1 PPAFNKDKE
10 NNLLHIYNIIIHE
23 FQHFLGNT
31 LVIVAFIE
39 DKRLR
44 NQSNF
49 FLLNLAICDFF
60 IGAFCVPMYVPY
72 LITGKWMLGSIF
84 CKLWLVVDNLMC
96 TASAL
101 SVVLI
106 SYDRFLAVTMAV
118 VLNNHTGQTVLK
130 MIAVWVL
137 SCLVYSPAILL
148 WDYFDE
154 EKSVHDNVCIPGYFY
169 SWYFLLGASTFDFIL
184 PLTSISFFNL
194 SIYLNIKIRSK
205 NKRQVIIS
213 SISTEESEIPG
224 SSGAISSNIF
234 NNGRISKTTDPPLL
248 KSPALQL
255 LTRCFGKNIKISSS
269 QNEQVVC
276 NNIRIIKLSQD
287 KKIAKSLSLLVCV
300 FCICWAPYSLL
311 MVTRAA
317 CHDYCIDSYWY
328 EITFWLLWINSSI
341 NPLLYPLCHKSFKRA
356 FIKVIYKWLCIK
368 KKE

>member
-1 PPAFNKDKE
+1 MIFDSLNSRLRHIFLFPNGTNVSERNSSLSVDEMLHPE
-10 NNLLHIYNIIIHE
+10 NIMILLTVIISI
-23 FQHFLGNT
+23 FILVTVLGNT

-118 VLNNHTGQTVLK
+118 TYHSQQKKHSQTVLK

-224 SSGAISSNIF
+224 SSG
-234 NNGRISKTTDPPLL
+234 
-248 KSPALQL
+248 
-255 LTRCFGKNIKISSS
+255 
-269 QNEQVVC
+269 
-276 NNIRIIKLSQD
+276 D